1 MKIGLARGIH
11 KNPFKNKATFGL
23 NLFIHEEGGYTSLT
37 VASAILV
44 SLCLVFGI
52 ASISWLNSR
61 SSEVQRVADAAAL
74 AGSNAVTAYVSVAQ
88 VLDACVLSMGIT
100 GVVVSAAGLVLA
112 AVPGLGPAGLEVGQ
126 VGTKILEARQRFAQK
141 SAEGLSKF
149 ETTLPLLVATN
160 SASCIAANSE
170 ESNIEYVGCAL
181 PFPVSSQTNFAL
193 MMLR

>member
-74 AGSNAVTAYVSVAQ
+74 AGSNALQNSV
-88 VLDACVLSMGIT
+88 DA
-100 GVVVSAAGLVLA
+100 
-112 AVPGLGPAGLEVGQ
+112 
-126 VGTKILEARQRFAQK
+126 R
-141 SAEGLSKF
+141 
-149 ETTLPLLVATN
+149 
-160 SASCIAANSE
+160 
-170 ESNIEYVGCAL
+170 
-181 PFPVSSQTNFAL
+181 
-193 MMLR
+193 